1 MATLCFI
8 LQRGLQPARA
18 EDTGMASW
26 SSRRQGTRSYP
37 SWHPPQRVRA
47 SLPGWHLQ
55 HRARASAGQPRASPG
70 RSRKGPAQKV
80 LLYKGADTPDLTPF
94 RIWKPGC
101 TLCPACGSQ
110 RALMALSKLHRELCV
125 HPKV

>member
-8 LQRGLQPARA
+8 LQQGLEPARA

-47 SLPGWHLQ
+47 SPPGWHLQ

-80 LLYKGADTPDLTPF
+80 LLYKGADTPDLNAPSSSASAFQNLETWLHPVSCL
-94 RIWKPGC
+94 RV
-101 TLCPACGSQ
+101 PACTDG
-110 RALMALSKLHRELCV
+110 A
-125 HPKV
+125 